1 MAMLSYAD
9 AVKLLGAKESK
20 IVAALDK
27 LLGGALLAGSGVDLW
42 GLLGWFDAKAE
53 FIRLSHELATKV
65 SGRKLSRYDRT
76 QRLHAAHTVIVLVAF
91 FEAFNELEF
100 PLTTKDLG
108 PTKQKGTG
116 LPSPTVYGDEML
128 YAAVPVPSPELPQ
141 DRYLNELTEWYVDFA
156 TDLRKTVSQ
165 LAIWDTLNETQQGQL
180 SDLIET
186 ALVARAV
193 RRYEGLFLQLVA
205 DFPEIA
211 YWRQGHELRAMG
223 TALAR
228 LEEALV
234 PMGDSPTER
243 RAELARKYQAVLNH
257 PIIEPS
263 QTVSVPTLA
272 ECYVDPYYQVCDAGA
287 DTAFASK
294 SWWDGK
300 PVRQDIHLFLAGYL
314 TSPKATEKPL
324 LVLGDPG
331 SGKSVLTKVLAARL
345 PASDFLVLRVELR
358 TTPTEADIRDQIEH
372 GLRELLQEQV
382 SWPTLTRSAGAALP
396 VVLLDGFDELLQAT
410 GVSQTDYL
418 TKIARFQQDSAEL
431 GRPVAFVVTSRISVA
446 DRAVT
451 PKDAAVL
458 RLVPF
463 TPEQIDRWL
472 RVWNRVNAQ
481 YFRTSGLK
489 PLTGGTVAR
498 YPDLG
503 EQPLLLLMLAL
514 YDADDNALQR
524 TSSEIREAELYERLL
539 TTFARRE
546 IAKDGGG
553 DVETELQRL
562 SIVAFAMFNR
572 GTQWVSEQDLDE
584 DMAALLPR
592 GSVMRGS
599 RAPLGAGEAVLGR
612 FFFVQKAQAIRGER
626 TLRTYEFLHATFG
639 EYLVARATWHVLK
652 NMAAAESHRRRTFAG
667 AVDDTE
673 LYALLSFAPLCA
685 RTPVIEFLKDMS
697 GELEVEDRAA
707 LAELLIGLFQTVHQ
721 PRSNQ
726 ALTDYAPTL
735 QSPAG
740 RYGHYSLN
748 LVLLVVLV
756 KGVLTASELFEE
768 GRDVHETW
776 RSHALL
782 WQSQL
787 GTANWTSLVDILQV
801 NRFWRRDDRDL
812 TLTIGSTPAIPP
824 VDVRWALGHGP
835 APWSAVHFRYADQ
848 ARLEAN
854 FLCEWWSDLMSHT
867 IEPLAEIVPDSA
879 GTFRLSP
886 DTHVLLTSA
895 NALLTLLLDPSRTNV
910 ETIKTV
916 LAAAD
921 PGALE
926 VGDRPLVHAV
936 LGILRSRSDRLDIA
950 ELIAIP
956 QLMSNVEAWIL
967 ACEQLGKG
975 RDDSAL
981 TGALCDV
988 WNMFRALREIPEHV
1002 LEAGLRMAERGSIAD
1017 NSWPRLAEVVA
1028 SIDMSAIRRKRPD
1041 LVFRLDAFLR

>member
-20 IVAALDK
+20 IVGALDK

-53 FIRLSHELATKV
+53 FIRLSHDLATKV

-91 FEAFNELEF
+91 FEAFDELEF

-128 YAAVPVPSPELPQ
+128 YAAVPVPGPALPH
-141 DRYLNELTEWYVDFA
+141 DRYTDELTSWYAEFA
-156 TDLRKTVSQ
+156 KDLRKTVNQ
-165 LAIWDTLNETQQGQL
+165 LAIWDTLNATQQDRL
-180 SDLIET
+180 HDLIGNDLP
-186 ALVARAV
+186 AKAV
-193 RRYEGLFLQLVA
+193 RRYEELFLQLTA
-205 DFPEIA
+205 DFPEVA
-211 YWRQGHELRAMG
+211 YWRQSHELRSMG

-234 PMGDSPTER
+234 PIGDSPTER

-287 DTAFASK
+287 NTAFASK
-294 SWWDGK
+294 SWWDDK
-300 PVRQDIHLFLAGYL
+300 PVRQDIHRFLAGYL
-314 TSPKATEKPL
+314 TSPKATERPL

-358 TTPTEADIRDQIEH
+358 TTPTEADIREQIEH

-418 TKIARFQQDSAEL
+418 TRIVRFQQDSIEL

-451 PKDAAVL
+451 LKDTAVL
-458 RLVPF
+458 RLAPF
-463 TPEQIDRWL
+463 KPEQIDRWL

-481 YFRTSGLK
+481 YFRTSSLK

-514 YDADDNALQR
+514 YDADDNALQH
-524 TSSEIREAELYERLL
+524 TSSQIREAELYERLL
-539 TTFARRE
+539 TTFALRE
-546 IAKDGGG
+546 VAKGGGG
-553 DVETELQRL
+553 DVEAELQRL

-572 GTQWVSEQDLDE
+572 GTQWVSEQDLDK

-592 GSVMRGS
+592 NPV
-599 RAPLGAGEAVLGR
+599 RAGNREPLGAGEAVLGR
-612 FFFVQKAQAIRGER
+612 FFFVQRAQAVRDER

-639 EYLVARATWHVLK
+639 EYLVARATWQILK
-652 NMAAAESHRRRTFAG
+652 NMLAVESHRHRTFVA

-685 RTPVIEFLKDMS
+685 RTPVIDFLKDMS
-697 GELEVEDRAA
+697 GELAIEERAA
-707 LAELLIGLFQTVHQ
+707 LAELLIGLFKTVHR

-726 ALTDYAPTL
+726 ALTEYVPVE
-735 QSPAG
+735 QSPAA
-740 RYGHYSLN
+740 RYAHYSVN
-748 LVLLVVLV
+748 LVLLVVVV
-756 KGVLTASELFEE
+756 KGVVTASELFAE
-768 GRDVHETW
+768 GQECGAAW
-776 RSHALL
+776 RGFAVL

-787 GTANWTSLVDILQV
+787 AEWDWSALLETLQLT
-801 NRFWRRDDRDL
+801 RFWKGDKRDMSFTLGPSATIPAVDL
-812 TLTIGSTPAIPP
+812 
-824 VDVRWALGHGP
+824 DWALGYRTKRIVEHNF
-835 APWSAVHFRYADQ
+835 ADLFRH
-848 ARLEAN
+848 EAN
-854 FLCEWWSDLMSHT
+854 FVCQTWGDLTSHT
-867 IEPLAEIVPDSA
+867 IAPMADVVMDAVSIMFLPGDRP
-879 GTFRLSP
+879 GLSGA
-886 DTHVLLTSA
+886 H
-895 NALLTLLLDPSRTNV
+895 ALLTLLLDPSRTDI
-910 ETIKTV
+910 E
-916 LAAAD
+916 LL
-921 PGALE
+921 GQ
-926 VGDRPLVHAV
+926 V
-936 LGILRSRSDRLDIA
+936 LGDWQFGQRKVDRVSTHRVLIDVLRMRSEVLD
-950 ELIAIP
+950 LS
-956 QLMSNVEAWIL
+956 QLMTIRWFAAHVGGWMLI
-967 ACEQLGKG
+967 CERLGKG
-975 RDDSAL
+975 DDDIAL
-981 TGALCDV
+981 MRLLTEAWDEQEA
-988 WNMFRALREIPEHV
+988 FRQIPEYI
-1002 LEAGLRMAERGSIAD
+1002 LDAWLRMAERRSDHSGPD
-1017 NSWPRLAEVVA
+1017 LDEVVEG
-1028 SIDMSAIRRKRPD
+1028 IDMTAIERKRPD
-1041 LVFRLDAFLR
+1041 LIFRLEAFR